1 MDEIPQF
8 WNVLKGD
15 MAVVGPRP
23 ERPNFVLELQKE
35 IDGYRLRNRVK
46 PGITGWAQVN
56 RGSDHTVEDV
66 REKVD
71 FDIEY
76 VQAPLSVVRPA
87 DHAEDAAGDVRARE
101 VARVG
106 TTTKTDGSQGEG
118 PIRPA
123 STHEKPGATRTMA
136 NGPRTSPAETVNVM
150 LVSAHDW
157 FASALQAVLEPE
169 GFVFARMR
177 SARVALRDASQVNP
191 DMVIIDE
198 GLPDMEAP
206 ALASSL
212 GSAVLKPSIPIL
224 VYSPNFWH
232 ENEQAAAMRAGA
244 WDIIKEPV
252 RSNLVVAKLRRLLE
266 IKQLIEATEE
276 GSLSDMATGLFN
288 LAGMLRMLRVMGSAA
303 RRHGAASDLRR
314 PRTDGAARR
323 SIRWTTRGSG
333 RLVCGGRGS
342 ASPMSAA
349 GSTEPNSGSWRSAR
363 MRQA

>member
-1 MDEIPQF
+1 
-8 WNVLKGD
+8 
-15 MAVVGPRP
+15 
-23 ERPNFVLELQKE
+23 
-35 IDGYRLRNRVK
+35 
-46 PGITGWAQVN
+46 
-56 RGSDHTVEDV
+56 
-66 REKVD
+66 
-71 FDIEY
+71 
-76 VQAPLSVVRPA
+76 
-87 DHAEDAAGDVRARE
+87 
-101 VARVG
+101 
-106 TTTKTDGSQGEG
+106 
-118 PIRPA
+118 
-123 STHEKPGATRTMA
+123 MA
-136 NGPRTSPAETVNVM
+136 NGPDTSSADTVNVM

-177 SARVALRDASQVNP
+177 SARVALRDVSQVNP

-212 GSAVLKPSIPIL
+212 GRGVLKASVPIL

-266 IKQLIEATEE
+266 IKQLIETTEE

-303 RRHGAASDLRR
+303 RRHGASLTCVVLGPTEAPAAESLEAIRER
-314 PRTDGAARR
+314 AARLWGDG
-323 SIRWTTRGSG
+323 IRESD
-333 RLVCGGRGS
+333 VCGWVDSSELGIVAFGTD
-342 ASPMSAA
+342 AA
-349 GSTEPNSGSWRSAR
+349 GVTTLVRRLTERTAEDPVAGGLAPVSAGIVELMHRFTEGTADEASQLAPMANRIAGISGIAAAR
-363 MRQA
+363 AALREAREAGGGIRIAELS